1 MSVIP
6 ENKKK
11 LLLVDG
17 NSIINRSFFALAGR
31 GNLTAPD
38 GTPTG
43 ALNTY
48 LNTLYKFIEEVKPTH
63 LCTLFDMRE
72 KTFRHDM
79 YDGYKAKRKGMPD
92 ELAVQMPLLKETLDA
107 MHLVRFELS
116 GFEADDLIGTLA
128 RQGETAGFSVY
139 ILSGDKDDFQLI
151 DNNTVVLMPVN
162 KAGKT
167 STEMYDLEALLARYE
182 LTPDEFLTL
191 KSIMGDPSDNIPG
204 VRGIGE
210 KGATELVKK
219 YATLDSIYEH
229 IGELSTGIQKKL
241 SENKEMAYLSY
252 ELSRI
257 DCNVPITLSLDDLA
271 FGEPDQAK
279 LSSLFYRLGFRS
291 QIKKWNLEGVEQEPS
306 SFVSAEEGGDQQ
318 ESLGME
324 IPASLPKIHIDMPL
338 PEFSKVFLAVKAR
351 EKQHFC
357 VSIDMPMPQTLV
369 PSYYQAHLIVCFAA
383 DQIYAFSP
391 DSIRMVL
398 EYLARQGVGRE
409 AKELLPVSHSVKSRF
424 RGLPFVLPFKSCF
437 DVEIAGYILNQIEG
451 GSPSFEMLYE
461 HAVKES
467 YPRYAEYKGPD
478 HSPDILSGNPMEQL
492 LAQNEQAILETI
504 RTDEDNE
511 GTDSSG
517 ADYAGSDRTED
528 DRTGANHAGAV
539 PNAAYDTQLMEESA
553 WRALLCRRIAV
564 FQKASIAQITLE
576 TLVYEIEMPLVLRL
590 DQMERT
596 GVLVDRTTLADIHV
610 SFEAEL
616 ARLSAS
622 IYEKAG
628 MTFNILSPKQ
638 IGQVLF
644 DKLQLPSGRKNSS
657 GTYSTDSDELTR
669 LIDEHPV
676 VRDILNYRQI
686 SKLDSTFVLG
696 LQKVIDPADGRVHS
710 SFSQVMTNTGRLSSA
725 EPNLQNIPIRSDLGS
740 QIRKA
745 FIAPPGRVLLDADYS
760 QIELR
765 LLAHLSQDENMTN
778 AFLNNEDI
786 HINTAAKIF
795 NVPKEMVQPSMRS
808 AAKTVNFSIVYGISD
823 YGLAQ
828 DLGVSYSEA
837 HHYIEHYYAQYPMIR
852 AYLDSLKQMGYEKG
866 YVETMFGRRRVVREL
881 TSPNRNIRN
890 FGERAAMNTPVQG
903 TAADIIKIAMN
914 RVSEGLLKE
923 RLDAVLILQVHDELI
938 VECREDQAQA
948 ASKVLKQAME
958 GSAVLRVPLIAE
970 VSQGLSWY
978 ACKMQ

>member
-1 MSVIP
+1 VSVKP
-6 ENKKK
+6 ENMKK

-107 MHLVRFELS
+107 MHLSRFELA
-116 GFEADDLIGTLA
+116 GYEADDLIGTLA

-167 STEMYDLEALLARYE
+167 STEMYDLEALLTRYE

-210 KGATELVKK
+210 KGASELVKK
-219 YATLDSIYEH
+219 YTTLDSIYEH

-257 DCNVPITLSLDDLA
+257 DCNVPISLSLDDLA

-279 LSSLFYRLGFRS
+279 LSALFYRLGFRS
-291 QIKKWNLEGVEQEPS
+291 QIKKWNLEGV
-306 SFVSAEEGGDQQ
+306 AEEPVSFIPDDNDKEDQQ
-318 ESLGME
+318 DRTGLELPG
-324 IPASLPKIHIDMPL
+324 SLPMIKVDIPL
-338 PEFSKVFLAVKAR
+338 PEFSKAFLAGKAR
-351 EKQHFC
+351 EKDHFC
-357 VSIDMPMPQTLV
+357 VSIDMPMPQSHMS
-369 PSYYQAHLIVCFAA
+369 SYNQAHLTVCFAP

-398 EYLARQGVGRE
+398 EYLVRQGVGRG
-409 AKELLPVSHSVKSRF
+409 AQELLPVSHRVKSRF

-467 YPRYAEYKGPD
+467 YPRFAEYKGSD
-478 HSPDILSGNPMEQL
+478 HSSANLSDNPMEQL
-492 LAQNEQAILETI
+492 LAQNEQANKETI
-504 RTDEDNE
+504 PADAIHE
-511 GTDSSG
+511 GALLPGTVQNI
-517 ADYAGSDRTED
+517 DYDR
-528 DRTGANHAGAV
+528 
-539 PNAAYDTQLMEESA
+539 QLIEESA
-553 WRALLCRRIAV
+553 WRALLCRRIAA
-564 FQKASIAQITLE
+564 FQKISIAEMALE

-596 GVLVDRTTLADIHV
+596 GVLVDRTTLTDIHI

-616 ARLSAS
+616 TRLSAS

-644 DKLQLPSGRKNSS
+644 EKLQLPSGRKNSS

-778 AFLNNEDI
+778 AFLNHEDI

-795 NVPKEMVQPSMRS
+795 NVPREMVQPSMRS

-852 AYLDSLKQMGYEKG
+852 EYLDSLKQMGYEKG
-866 YVETMFGRRRVVREL
+866 YVETMFGRRRVVKEL

-914 RVSEGLLKE
+914 RVSEGLVRE

-948 ASKVLKQAME
+948 ASKVLKEAME

-970 VSQGLSWY
+970 VSKGLSWY
-978 ACKMQ
+978 TCKT

>member
-1 MSVIP
+1 MSDIR
-6 ENKKK
+6 ESQKK

-48 LNTLYKFIEEVKPTH
+48 LNTLYKFIEDVKPTH
-63 LCTLFDMRE
+63 LCTLFDVHE
-72 KTFRHDM
+72 KTFRHNM
-79 YDGYKAKRKGMPD
+79 YDGYKAKRKGMPE

-107 MHLVRFELS
+107 MNLTRYELA
-116 GFEADDLIGTLA
+116 GYEADDLIGTLA
-128 RQGETAGFSVY
+128 RQGEAAGFLVY

-162 KAGKT
+162 KTGKT
-167 STEMYDLEALLARYE
+167 ATEVYDLAALHERYQ
-182 LTPDEFLTL
+182 LTPEEFITL

-210 KGATELVKK
+210 KGAVDLVKK

-229 IGELSTGIQKKL
+229 INELSPGLQKKL
-241 SENKEMAYLSY
+241 SESKEMAYLSY
-252 ELSRI
+252 DLSKI
-257 DCNVPITLSLDDLA
+257 DCNAPISVSLDDLV
-271 FGEPDQAK
+271 FGQPDQVL
-279 LSSLFYRLGFRS
+279 LSSIFYRLGFRS
-291 QIKKWNLEGVEQEPS
+291 QIKKWNLEGVTVAET
-306 SFVSAEEGGDQQ
+306 VSGKSADSDADEDELKLPGT
-318 ESLGME
+318 LPE
-324 IPASLPKIHIDMPL
+324 IKMDTPL
-338 PEFSKVFLAVKAR
+338 PDFSKAFLF
-351 EKQHFC
+351 EKSRAKEHFC
-357 VSIDMPMPQTLV
+357 VSVDMPVPAHRMQNNTGISASLV
-369 PSYYQAHLIVCFAA
+369 VCFAP
-383 DQIYAFSP
+383 DQIYAFSA
-391 DSIRMVL
+391 DLIRMVL
-398 EYLARQGVGRE
+398 EYLVRQGVGKDS
-409 AKELLPVSHSVKSRF
+409 KELLPVGHSIKSRF

-467 YPRYAEYKGPD
+467 FPRFAAY
-478 HSPDILSGNPMEQL
+478 SGQDNSSEQENENPLEQL
-492 LAQNEQAILETI
+492 LAQKNT
-504 RTDEDNE
+504 
-511 GTDSSG
+511 S
-517 ADYAGSDRTED
+517 AGSISERDQ
-528 DRTGANHAGAV
+528 
-539 PNAAYDTQLMEESA
+539 AYSRQLLEESA
-553 WRALLCRRIAV
+553 WRALLCRRIA
-564 FQKASIAQITLE
+564 FYQKKAISETALE
-576 TLVYEIEMPLVLRL
+576 KLVYDIEMPLVLRL

-596 GVLVDRTTLADIHV
+596 GVLVDRPTLADIHIA
-610 SFEAEL
+610 FEAEL
-616 ARLSAS
+616 NRLTAS

-644 DKLQLPSGRKNSS
+644 EKLQLPSGRKNSS

-725 EPNLQNIPIRSDLGS
+725 DPNLQNIPIRSDLGS

-778 AFLNNEDI
+778 AFLNHEDI
-786 HINTAAKIF
+786 HTNTAAKIF

-823 YGLAQ
+823 FGLAQ

-837 HHYIEHYYAQYPMIR
+837 HHYIEHYYAQYPRIR
-852 AYLDSLKQMGYEKG
+852 EYLDSLKKMAYDKG
-866 YVETMFGRRRVVREL
+866 YVETMFGRRRVVKEL
-881 TSPNRNIRN
+881 TSPNRNLRA

-914 RVSEGLLKE
+914 RVSEGLVRE
-923 RLDAVLILQVHDELI
+923 RLDAALILQVHDELI
-938 VECREDQAQA
+938 IECREDQADA

-958 GSAVLRVPLIAE
+958 GAAALSVPLTAE

-978 ACKMQ
+978 ECKM

>member
-1 MSVIP
+1 VSVLP
-6 ENKKK
+6 EDTKK

-17 NSIINRSFFALAGR
+17 NSIINRSYFALAGR

-63 LCTLFDMRE
+63 LCTLFDVRE
-72 KTFRHDM
+72 KTFRHNM

-92 ELAVQMPLLKETLDA
+92 DLAVQMPLLKETLDA
-107 MHLVRFELS
+107 MHLVRYEFP
-116 GFEADDLIGTLA
+116 GFEADDLIGTFA
-128 RQGETAGFSVY
+128 RRGESAGFSVY

-151 DNNTVVLMPVN
+151 DSNTVVLMPVN

-167 STEMYDLEALLARYE
+167 STETYDLEALKARYQI
-182 LTPDEFLTL
+182 TPEEFITL

-210 KGATELVKK
+210 KGAIDLVTR
-219 YATLDSIYEH
+219 YQTLDAIYEH
-229 IGELSTGIQKKL
+229 IDELSAGVQKKL

-252 ELSRI
+252 ELAKI
-257 DCNVPITLSLDDLA
+257 NCDVPVTLSLEELKY
-271 FGEPDQAK
+271 GEPDKEK
-279 LSSLFYRLGFRS
+279 LSALFYRLGFRS
-291 QIKKWNLEGVEQEPS
+291 QIKKWNLEDVVVEEPVLMNGADDS
-306 SFVSAEEGGDQQ
+306 SEELGQKLPTTLPEIRMDVPLPDFAKAFQAAKARDK
-318 ESLGME
+318 ENFCLSL
-324 IPASLPKIHIDMPL
+324 DMPL
-338 PEFSKVFLAVKAR
+338 PHNLSASDKITYLVI
-351 EKQHFC
+351 
-357 VSIDMPMPQTLV
+357 SISMD
-369 PSYYQAHLIVCFAA
+369 HIF
-383 DQIYAFSP
+383 AFSP
-391 DSIRMVL
+391 DSHRMLL
-398 EYLARQGVGRE
+398 EYLVRQGIGKDK
-409 AKELLPVSHSVKSRF
+409 KELLPVGHSMKSRF
-424 RGLPFVLPFKSCF
+424 RGLPFVLPFESCF

-467 YPRYAEYKGPD
+467 YPRFAVFTASEDLKNTREG
-478 HSPDILSGNPMEQL
+478 SPMDLLLLQNETDGSSVDDTLQNSRQL
-492 LAQNEQAILETI
+492 L
-504 RTDEDNE
+504 
-511 GTDSSG
+511 
-517 ADYAGSDRTED
+517 
-528 DRTGANHAGAV
+528 
-539 PNAAYDTQLMEESA
+539 EESA
-553 WRALLCRRIAV
+553 WRALLCRRIASC
-564 FQKASIAQITLE
+564 QKKEIAEIALE

-590 DQMERT
+590 DLMERT
-596 GVLVDRTTLADIHV
+596 GVLVDNKTLADIHIA
-610 SFEAEL
+610 FEAEL
-616 ARLSAS
+616 KRLSAD
-622 IYEKAG
+622 IYEKSG

-644 DKLQLPSGRKNSS
+644 EKLKLPSGRKNSS

-686 SKLDSTFVLG
+686 AKLDSTFVLG
-696 LQKVIDPADGRVHS
+696 LQKVIDPVDGRVHS

-745 FIAPPGRVLLDADYS
+745 FVAPPGRILLDADYS

-778 AFLNNEDI
+778 AFLNKEDI
-786 HINTAAKIF
+786 HTNTAANIF
-795 NVPKEMVQPSMRS
+795 NVPVEMVQPSMRS

-823 YGLAQ
+823 FGLAQ
-828 DLGVSYSEA
+828 DLGVSYQEA
-837 HHYIEHYYAQYPMIR
+837 HHYIEHYYAQYPRIR
-852 AYLDSLKQMGYEKG
+852 AYLDSLKKMGYDKG
-866 YVETMFGRRRVVREL
+866 YVETMFGRRRVVKEL

-914 RVSEGLLKE
+914 RVSLGLARE

-938 VECREDQAQA
+938 VECREDQAAA
-948 ASKVLKQAME
+948 ASSVLKKAME
-958 GSAVLRVPLIAE
+958 GAAELRVPLIAE
-970 VSQGLSWY
+970 VNQGRTWY
-978 ACKMQ
+978 ECKS

>member
-1 MSVIP
+1 MDSVLP
-6 ENKKK
+6 DAKKK

-63 LCTLFDMRE
+63 LCTLFDVRE

-107 MHLVRFELS
+107 MHLVRFELA
-116 GFEADDLIGTLA
+116 GYEADDLIGTLA
-128 RQGETAGFSVY
+128 RQGENAGFSVY

-162 KAGKT
+162 KLGKT
-167 STEMYDLEALLARYE
+167 STEIYDLDALLARYQ
-182 LTPDEFLTL
+182 LTPDEFITL
-191 KSIMGDPSDNIPG
+191 KSLMGDPSDNIPG

-210 KGATELVKK
+210 KGAIELVKK
-219 YATLDSIYEH
+219 YATLDSLYEH
-229 IGELSTGIQKKL
+229 IDELAPGVQKKL

-252 ELSRI
+252 ELAKI
-257 DCNVPITLSLDDLA
+257 DCNVPVSLTLEDII
-271 FGEPDQAK
+271 FGQPDRQK
-279 LSSLFYRLGFRS
+279 LTALFYRLGFRN
-291 QIKKWNLEGVEQEPS
+291 QIKKWNLEDVTVEE
-306 SFVSAEEGGDQQ
+306 SFAVKSTDDSLFDEGQQ
-318 ESLGME
+318 L
-324 IPASLPKIHIDMPL
+324 PASLPEIKIDADLHDFAAAFIT
-338 PEFSKVFLAVKAR
+338 EKAR
-351 EKQHFC
+351 EKEHFC
-357 VSIDMPMPQTLV
+357 ISIDMQMPQSLSPGDKYAYLV
-369 PSYYQAHLIVCFAA
+369 VCLAL
-383 DQIYAFSP
+383 DQIFAYSTDYHSKILDF
-391 DSIRMVL
+391 
-398 EYLARQGVGRE
+398 LAGQGVGSHV
-409 AKELLPVSHSVKSRF
+409 KELLPVGHSIKSRF
-424 RGLPFVLPFKSCF
+424 RGLPYVLPFGSCF
-437 DVEIAGYILNQIEG
+437 DVEVAGYILNQIEG

-461 HAVKES
+461 HAVREA
-467 YPRYAEYKGPD
+467 YPRFAVNKGPD
-478 HSPDILSGNPMEQL
+478 NSLKNTSENPMELL
-492 LAQNEQAILETI
+492 LAQNESADSGKELP
-504 RTDEDNE
+504 
-511 GTDSSG
+511 GTARDS
-517 ADYAGSDRTED
+517 
-528 DRTGANHAGAV
+528 
-539 PNAAYDTQLMEESA
+539 AYSMQLLEESA
-553 WRALLCRRIAV
+553 WRALLCRRIAAY
-564 FQKASIAQITLE
+564 QIKAIAEIALE
-576 TLVYEIEMPLVLRL
+576 KLVYDIEMPLVLGL
-590 DQMERT
+590 DGMERA

-616 ARLSAS
+616 NRLSAS
-622 IYEKAG
+622 IYEKVG

-644 DKLQLPSGRKNSS
+644 EKLQLPSGRKNSS

-696 LQKVIDPADGRVHS
+696 LQKVIDPLDGRVHS

-745 FIAPPGRVLLDADYS
+745 FIASPGRVLLDADYS

-765 LLAHLSQDENMTN
+765 LLAHLSQDENMMN
-778 AFLNNEDI
+778 AFLHNEDI
-786 HINTAAKIF
+786 HTNTAANIF

-823 YGLAQ
+823 FGLAQ
-828 DLGVSYSEA
+828 DLGVSFQEA
-837 HHYIEHYYAQYPMIR
+837 HHYIEHYYAQYPKIR
-852 AYLDSLKQMGYEKG
+852 AYLDSLKKMGYDKG
-866 YVETMFGRRRVVREL
+866 YVETMFGRRRVVKEL

-914 RVSEGLLKE
+914 RVSAGLKKE
-923 RLDAVLILQVHDELI
+923 KLDAVLILQVHDELI
-938 VECREDQAQA
+938 VECREDQADA
-948 ASKVLKQAME
+948 ASVVLKHAME
-958 GSAVLRVPLIAE
+958 GAALLRVPLIAE

-978 ACKMQ
+978 ACKT

>member
-1 MSVIP
+1 MSVMP
-6 ENKKK
+6 ESTKK

-63 LCTLFDMRE
+63 ICNLFDMRE
-72 KTFRHDM
+72 KTFRHNM
-79 YDGYKAKRKGMPD
+79 YEGYKAKRKGMPD

-107 MHLVRFELS
+107 MRIVRLELA
-116 GFEADDLIGTLA
+116 GYEADDLIGTLA
-128 RQGETAGFSVY
+128 RQGESAGFAVY

-151 DNNTVVLMPVN
+151 DKNTVVMMPVN

-167 STEMYDLEALLARYE
+167 STEIYDLEALLARYE

-210 KGATELVKK
+210 KGAIELVKK
-219 YATLDSIYEH
+219 YATLDCVYEH
-229 IGELSTGIQKKL
+229 VHELSAGLQKKL

-252 ELSRI
+252 ELSKI
-257 DCNVPITLSLDDLA
+257 NCNVPLTHSLEDLA
-271 FGEPDQAK
+271 CEEPDQAR
-279 LSSLFYRLGFRS
+279 LAALFYRFGFRS
-291 QIKKWNLEGVEQEPS
+291 QIKKWNLEGVSIEEPLL
-306 SFVSAEEGGDQQ
+306 VSASDEHKEDAGQ
-318 ESLGME
+318 ELPSVLPD
-324 IPASLPKIHIDMPL
+324 IRTDVSLPD
-338 PEFSKVFLAVKAR
+338 FSKAFLAAKAVQK
-351 EKQHFC
+351 EDFC
-357 VSIDMPMPQTLV
+357 VSIDMPMPQSLL
-369 PSYYQAHLIVCFAA
+369 SSDDKAHLIVCFGS

-398 EYLARQGVGRE
+398 EYLVRQGIGRE
-409 AKELLPVSHSVKSRF
+409 GREFLPVGHSIKSRF
-424 RGLPFVLPFKSCF
+424 RGLPFVLPFTSCF

-451 GSPSFEMLYE
+451 SAPTFEMLYE

-467 YPRYAEYKGPD
+467 YPRFAG
-478 HSPDILSGNPMEQL
+478 SGSDDNSSAHTADNPMEQL
-492 LAQNEQAILETI
+492 LAQNESISQ
-504 RTDEDNE
+504 
-511 GTDSSG
+511 GVSG
-517 ADYAGSDRTED
+517 QKQVQNIEYSRK
-528 DRTGANHAGAV
+528 
-539 PNAAYDTQLMEESA
+539 LIEESA
-553 WRALLCRRIAV
+553 WRALLCRRIAF
-564 FQKASIAQITLE
+564 FQKKAVAQINLE
-576 TLVYEIEMPLVLRL
+576 KLVYEIEMPLVLRL
-590 DQMERT
+590 DRMERV
-596 GVLVDRTTLADIHV
+596 GVLVDRTTLSDIHV
-610 SFEAEL
+610 NFETAL
-616 ARLSAS
+616 NGLSAS

-628 MTFNILSPKQ
+628 MTFKILSPKQ

-644 DKLQLPSGRKNSS
+644 EKLGLPSGRKNSS
-657 GTYSTDSDELTR
+657 GSYSTDSDELTR

-686 SKLDSTFVLG
+686 AKLDSTFVLG
-696 LQKVIDPADGRVHS
+696 LQKVIDPNDGRVHS
-710 SFSQVMTNTGRLSSA
+710 NFSQVMTNTGRLSSA

-778 AFLNNEDI
+778 AFLNKEDI
-786 HINTAAKIF
+786 HTNTAAKIF
-795 NVPKEMVQPSMRS
+795 NVPIEMVQPSMRS

-828 DLGVSYSEA
+828 DLGVSFQEA
-837 HHYIEHYYAQYPMIR
+837 HHYIEHYYAQYPRIR
-852 AYLDSLKQMGYEKG
+852 PYLDSLKKMGYDRG
-866 YVETMFGRRRVVREL
+866 YVETLFGRRRVVKEL

-914 RVSEGLLKE
+914 RVSEGLIREK
-923 RLDAVLILQVHDELI
+923 LDAVLILQVHDELI
-938 VECREDQAQA
+938 VECREDQAEA
-948 ASKVLKQAME
+948 ASKVLKDAME
-958 GSAVLRVPLIAE
+958 GAAVLSVPITAE
-970 VSQGLSWY
+970 VSRGKSWY
-978 ACKMQ
+978 ECKTKG

>member
-1 MSVIP
+1 MDSVLP
-6 ENKKK
+6 DAKKK

-63 LCTLFDMRE
+63 LCTLFDVRE

-92 ELAVQMPLLKETLDA
+92 ELAVQMPLLKEALDA
-107 MHLVRFELS
+107 MHLVRYELA
-116 GFEADDLIGTLA
+116 GYEADDLIGTLA
-128 RQGETAGFSVY
+128 RQGESAGFSVY

-162 KAGKT
+162 KLGKT
-167 STEMYDLEALLARYE
+167 STEIYDLDALLARYQ
-182 LTPDEFLTL
+182 LTPDEFITL
-191 KSIMGDPSDNIPG
+191 KSLMGDPSDNIPG

-210 KGATELVKK
+210 KGAIELVKK
-219 YATLDSIYEH
+219 YTTLDSLYEH
-229 IGELSTGIQKKL
+229 IDELAPGIQKKL

-252 ELSRI
+252 ELAKI
-257 DCNVPITLSLDDLA
+257 DCNVPVSLSLDDTV
-271 FGEPDQAK
+271 FGQPDRQQLTA
-279 LSSLFYRLGFRS
+279 LFYRLGFRN
-291 QIKKWNLEGVEQEPS
+291 QIKKWNLEDVTVEE
-306 SFVSAEEGGDQQ
+306 SFPVKLTDDSPVDEGLQ
-318 ESLGME
+318 L
-324 IPASLPKIHIDMPL
+324 PASLPEIRIDADL
-338 PEFSKVFLAVKAR
+338 HDFSAAFLAEMSR
-351 EKQHFC
+351 EKKHFC
-357 VSIDMPMPQTLV
+357 ISIDMPMPQSLSSGDKYAYLV
-369 PSYYQAHLIVCFAA
+369 VCFAP
-383 DQIYAFSP
+383 DQIFAYST
-391 DSIRMVL
+391 DYHSKIL
-398 EYLARQGVGRE
+398 EFLVGQGVGSHIQ
-409 AKELLPVSHSVKSRF
+409 ELLPVGHSIKSRF
-424 RGLPFVLPFKSCF
+424 RGLPYVLPFGSCF
-437 DVEIAGYILNQIEG
+437 DVEVAGYILNQIEG

-461 HAVKES
+461 HAVRES
-467 YPRYAEYKGPD
+467 YPRFAVYEGPD
-478 HSPDILSGNPMEQL
+478 NSLKNASENPMELL
-492 LAQNEQAILETI
+492 LAQNESA
-504 RTDEDNE
+504 DSDNE
-511 GTDSSG
+511 LPGTARDS
-517 ADYAGSDRTED
+517 
-528 DRTGANHAGAV
+528 
-539 PNAAYDTQLMEESA
+539 AYSMQLLEESA
-553 WRALLCRRIAV
+553 WRTLLCRRIAAY
-564 FQKASIAQITLE
+564 QIKAIAEIALE
-576 TLVYEIEMPLVLRL
+576 KLVYDIEMPLVLGL
-590 DQMERT
+590 DCMERA
-596 GVLVDRTTLADIHV
+596 GVLVDRMTLADIHI

-616 ARLSAS
+616 NRLSAS
-622 IYEKAG
+622 IYEKVG

-696 LQKVIDPADGRVHS
+696 LQKVIDPLDGRVHS

-765 LLAHLSQDENMTN
+765 LLAHLSQDENMMN
-778 AFLNNEDI
+778 AFLHNEDI
-786 HINTAAKIF
+786 HTNTAANIF

-823 YGLAQ
+823 FGLAQ
-828 DLGVSYSEA
+828 DLGVSFQEA
-837 HHYIEHYYAQYPMIR
+837 HHYIEHYYAQYPKIR
-852 AYLDSLKQMGYEKG
+852 AYLDSLKKMGYDKG
-866 YVETMFGRRRVVREL
+866 YVETMFGRRRVVKEL

-914 RVSEGLLKE
+914 RVRAGLKKE
-923 RLDAVLILQVHDELI
+923 KLDAVLILQVHDELI
-938 VECREDQAQA
+938 VECREDQADA
-948 ASKVLKQAME
+948 ASVVLKHAME
-958 GSAVLRVPLIAE
+958 GAALLRVPLIAE

-978 ACKMQ
+978 ECKT

>member
-1 MSVIP
+1 MDSVLP
-6 ENKKK
+6 DAKKK

-63 LCTLFDMRE
+63 LCTLFDVRE

-92 ELAVQMPLLKETLDA
+92 ELAVQMPLLKEALDA
-107 MHLVRFELS
+107 MHLVRFELA
-116 GFEADDLIGTLA
+116 GYEADDLIGTFA
-128 RQGETAGFSVY
+128 RQGESAGFSVY

-162 KAGKT
+162 KMGKT
-167 STEMYDLEALLARYE
+167 TTEIYDLDALLARYQ
-182 LTPDEFLTL
+182 LTPDEFITL
-191 KSIMGDPSDNIPG
+191 KSLMGDPSDNIPG

-210 KGATELVKK
+210 KGAIELVKK
-219 YATLDSIYEH
+219 YATLDAMYEH
-229 IGELSTGIQKKL
+229 IDELAPGIQKKL

-252 ELSRI
+252 ELAKI
-257 DCNVPITLSLDDLA
+257 DCSVPVSLSLDDII
-271 FGEPDQAK
+271 FGQPDRQLLTA
-279 LSSLFYRLGFRS
+279 LFYRLGFRN
-291 QIKKWNLEGVEQEPS
+291 QIKKWSLEDVTVEESIPVKS
-306 SFVSAEEGGDQQ
+306 TDDSPVDEGW
-318 ESLGME
+318 EL
-324 IPASLPKIHIDMPL
+324 PASLPEIRIDTDL
-338 PEFSKVFLAVKAR
+338 RDFSAAFLAEMSKA
-351 EKQHFC
+351 KKHFC
-357 VSIDMPMPQTLV
+357 ISIDMQMPQSLSPGDNFTYLT
-369 PSYYQAHLIVCFAA
+369 VCFAP
-383 DQIYAFSP
+383 DQIYAFST
-391 DSIRMVL
+391 DFHSKILDFLV
-398 EYLARQGVGRE
+398 AQGVGSHV
-409 AKELLPVSHSVKSRF
+409 KELLPVGHSIKSRF
-424 RGLPFVLPFKSCF
+424 RGLPYVLPFSSCF
-437 DVEIAGYILNQIEG
+437 DVEVAGYILNQIEG

-461 HAVKES
+461 HAVRES
-467 YPRYAEYKGPD
+467 YPRFVVYAGPD
-478 HSPDILSGNPMEQL
+478 NSLKNTSENPMEML
-492 LAQNEQAILETI
+492 LAQNESADSGNELPGTARDSEYI
-504 RTDEDNE
+504 RQ
-511 GTDSSG
+511 
-517 ADYAGSDRTED
+517 
-528 DRTGANHAGAV
+528 V
-539 PNAAYDTQLMEESA
+539 LEESA
-553 WRALLCRRIAV
+553 WRALLCRRIAAY
-564 FQKASIAQITLE
+564 QIKAIAEIALE
-576 TLVYEIEMPLVLRL
+576 KLVYDIEMPLVLGL
-590 DQMERT
+590 DGMERA

-616 ARLSAS
+616 NRLSAS
-622 IYEKAG
+622 IYEKVG
-628 MTFNILSPKQ
+628 MTFNVLSPKQ

-644 DKLQLPSGRKNSS
+644 EKLQLPSGRKNSS

-696 LQKVIDPADGRVHS
+696 LQKVINPLDGRVHS
-710 SFSQVMTNTGRLSSA
+710 NFSQVMTNTGRLSSA

-765 LLAHLSQDENMTN
+765 LLAHLSQDENMMN
-778 AFLNNEDI
+778 AFLHNEDI
-786 HINTAAKIF
+786 HTNTAANIF
-795 NVPKEMVQPSMRS
+795 NVPREMVQPSMRS

-823 YGLAQ
+823 FGLAQ
-828 DLGVSYSEA
+828 DLGVSFQEA
-837 HHYIEHYYAQYPMIR
+837 HHYIEHYYAQYPKIR
-852 AYLDSLKQMGYEKG
+852 AYLDSLKKMGYDKG
-866 YVETMFGRRRVVREL
+866 YVETMFGRRRVVKEL

-914 RVSEGLLKE
+914 RVSAGLKKE
-923 RLDAVLILQVHDELI
+923 KLDAVLILQVHDELI
-938 VECREDQAQA
+938 VECREDQADA
-948 ASKVLKQAME
+948 ASVVLKHAME
-958 GSAVLRVPLIAE
+958 GAALLRVPLIAE

-978 ACKMQ
+978 ACKT

>member
-1 MSVIP
+1 MDSVLP
-6 ENKKK
+6 EAKKK

-43 ALNTY
+43 ALNTF
-48 LNTLYKFIEEVKPTH
+48 LNTLYKFIDEVKPTH
-63 LCTLFDMRE
+63 LCTLFDVRE

-107 MHLVRFELS
+107 MHLVRLELP
-116 GFEADDLIGTLA
+116 GYEADDLIGTLA
-128 RQGETAGFSVY
+128 RQGESAGFSVY

-162 KAGKT
+162 KLGKT
-167 STEMYDLEALLARYE
+167 STEIYDLEALLARYQ
-182 LTPDEFLTL
+182 LTPDEFITL
-191 KSIMGDPSDNIPG
+191 KSLMGDPSDNIPG

-210 KGATELVKK
+210 KGAIELVKK
-219 YATLDSIYEH
+219 YATLDSLYEH
-229 IGELSTGIQKKL
+229 IEEQTPGIQKKL
-241 SENKEMAYLSY
+241 SESRDMAYLSY
-252 ELSRI
+252 ELAKI
-257 DCNVPITLSLDDLA
+257 DCSVPISIALDDIIIGLPDRQLLA
-271 FGEPDQAK
+271 A
-279 LSSLFYRLGFRS
+279 LFYRLGFRN
-291 QIKKWNLEGVEQEPS
+291 QIKKWNLEDVAVEEQVPAKLMDDSTVIEGQELPATLPDIRIDADIS
-306 SFVSAEEGGDQQ
+306 DFSA
-318 ESLGME
+318 
-324 IPASLPKIHIDMPL
+324 A
-338 PEFSKVFLAVKAR
+338 FLLEKAR
-351 EKQHFC
+351 EKERFC
-357 VSIDMPMPQTLV
+357 ISMDMQMPQSLSPADKYTYLV
-369 PSYYQAHLIVCFAA
+369 ICFAP
-383 DQIYAFSP
+383 DQIFAYSNDYHSKILKFL
-391 DSIRMVL
+391 VT
-398 EYLARQGVGRE
+398 QGVGSHVRE
-409 AKELLPVSHSVKSRF
+409 MLPVGHSIKSRF
-424 RGLPFVLPFKSCF
+424 RGLPRVLPFDSCF
-437 DVEIAGYILNQIEG
+437 DVEVAGYILNQIEG

-461 HAVKES
+461 HAVRES
-467 YPRYAEYKGPD
+467 YPRTAVYTGPEN
-478 HSPDILSGNPMEQL
+478 SLINPTENPMEML
-492 LAQNEQAILETI
+492 LAQNES
-504 RTDEDNE
+504 DES
-511 GTDSSG
+511 GIDS
-517 ADYAGSDRTED
+517 
-528 DRTGANHAGAV
+528 
-539 PNAAYDTQLMEESA
+539 TQTVSNSAHTRQLLEESA
-553 WRALLCRRIAV
+553 WRALLCRRITAFQCKAIAEIGLEKLV
-564 FQKASIAQITLE
+564 FD
-576 TLVYEIEMPLVLRL
+576 IEMPLVLRL
-590 DQMERT
+590 DGMERA

-616 ARLSAS
+616 TRLSAS

-644 DKLQLPSGRKNSS
+644 EKLQLPSGRKNSS

-696 LQKVIDPADGRVHS
+696 LQKVIDPLDGRVHS

-765 LLAHLSQDENMTN
+765 LLAHLSQDENMMN
-778 AFLNNEDI
+778 AFLHNEDI
-786 HINTAAKIF
+786 HTNTAANIF
-795 NVPKEMVQPSMRS
+795 NVPREMVQSSMRS

-823 YGLAQ
+823 FGLAQ
-828 DLGVSYSEA
+828 DLGVSYQEA
-837 HHYIEHYYAQYPMIR
+837 HHYIEHYYAQYPRIR
-852 AYLDSLKQMGYEKG
+852 AYLDSLKKMGYDKG
-866 YVETMFGRRRVVREL
+866 YVETMFGRRRVVKEL

-914 RVSEGLLKE
+914 RVSAGLKKE
-923 RLDAVLILQVHDELI
+923 NLDAVLILQVHDELI
-938 VECREDQAQA
+938 VECREDQADA
-948 ASKVLKQAME
+948 ASVVLKHAME
-958 GSAVLRVPLIAE
+958 GAALLRVPLIAE

-978 ACKMQ
+978 ACKT